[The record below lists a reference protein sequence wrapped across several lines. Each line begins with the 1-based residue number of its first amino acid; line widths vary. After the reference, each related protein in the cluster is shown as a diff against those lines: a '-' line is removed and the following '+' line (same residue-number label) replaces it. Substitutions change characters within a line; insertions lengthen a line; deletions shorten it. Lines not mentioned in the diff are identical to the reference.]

1 MIDYSSLSYWENR
14 YTNEHLEIFEWYQ
27 TYETLKEK
35 IREYIKTTDQVLN
48 AGMVFIN
55 LQKFYI

>member
-1 MIDYSSLSYWENR
+1 MTDYSSLSYWENR

-35 IREYIKTTDQVLN
+35 NWKI
-48 AGMVFIN
+48 
-55 LQKFYI
+55 